1 MNAPK
6 PVRVRFAP
14 SPTGHLHVG
23 GARTA
28 LFNWL
33 YARSQKGTFVL
44 RIEDTDQE
52 RSTQE
57 SYQAILDG
65 MNWLGLDW
73 DEGPGQ
79 GGDFGPYLQ
88 SERLPVYREHLQK
101 LAADGHAYRCFCTP
115 DDLAAREKAVTDA
128 GGQWE
133 GYDGK
138 CRDLDPAEADRLEA
152 EGGPVAWRL
161 RTPAE
166 GATFWYDLI
175 VDKREFQNEVLVDRV
190 VFKADGFPTY
200 QFACVVDD
208 HLMGI
213 THVLRGDDHVSN
225 TPFQILIYQALG
237 WDLPKFGHMPMILG
251 PDRKRLSKRHG
262 ATSVQ
267 EFQKQGIIPEAM
279 MNYLALLGWSPGGNA
294 DEVMTADALIKKFS
308 LKKVNQSPA
317 AFDYDKLAFI
327 NAEQIKRKTP
337 AERHVLAAGVLAE
350 QGWSLDPAWLIHAAD
365 DSDAY
370 LERILGTL
378 GNRFSSLVTLPEQI
392 GFFYTDD
399 HWQDPEAW
407 PAAVT
412 EEGKAERLT
421 QLADALEQDLD
432 VEAAQPAEAFE
443 KVTRELAEKLE
454 IKAGELI
461 HPSRVALT
469 GQLRSAGIFE
479 VMELVGLRRTLERL
493 RRGRRPVAVNERGP
507 LRERPWASS
516 AGISWSG

>member
-14 SPTGHLHVG
+14 SPTGYLHVG

-33 YARSQKGTFVL
+33 YARSQKGTFIL

-65 MNWLGLDW
+65 MNWLGMDW
-73 DEGPGQ
+73 DEGPGR

-88 SERLPVYREHLQK
+88 SERLPIYREHLEK
-101 LAADGHAYRCFCTP
+101 LATEGHAYRCFCSP
-115 DDLAAREKAVTDA
+115 EDLAAREKAVTDA

-138 CRDLDPAEADRLEA
+138 CRDLDPAEASKLEA
-152 EGGPVAWRL
+152 EGKPFAWRL
-161 RTPAE
+161 RTPTD
-166 GATFWYDLI
+166 GSTFWYDI
-175 VDKREFQNEVLVDRV
+175 VVDKREFQNEVLVDRV
-190 VFKADGFPTY
+190 IFKADGFPTY

-237 WDLPKFGHMPMILG
+237 WNLPKFGHMPMILG

-294 DEVMTADALIKKFS
+294 DEVMTREALIKKFS
-308 LKKVNQSPA
+308 LKKVNSSPG
-317 AFDYDKLAFI
+317 AFDYDKLAHI
-327 NAEQIKRKTP
+327 NSEQIKRKSP
-337 AERHVLAAGVLAE
+337 EERHALAAGVLAE
-350 QGWSLDPAWLIHAAD
+350 HGWRMDPEWKIHNAT
-365 DSDAY
+365 DSDTY
-370 LERILGTL
+370 LARILKTL
-378 GNRFSSLVTLPEQI
+378 GNRFSSLITLPEQI

-399 HWQDPEAW
+399 HWRDDEAW
-407 PAAVT
+407 PSAVQGP
-412 EEGKAERLT
+412 ENVQALT
-421 QLADALEQDLD
+421 ALADALEAELD
-432 VEAAQPAEAFE
+432 MDQPQPAEAFE
-443 KVTRELAEKLE
+443 NVTRALAGKLE
-454 IKAGELI
+454 IKAGALI

-479 VMELVGLRRTLERL
+479 VMELVGLRRSLARL
-493 RRGRRPVAVNERGP
+493 RRA
-507 LRERPWASS
+507 ASLS
-516 AGISWSG
+516 